1 MISLKGRTALVTGAS
16 RGLGRAIALALGAA
30 GANVVV
36 TDILIEDDNHN
47 PALWADYSLLAGH
60 FTQSGA
66 VHTASTAEEI
76 RGYKVGGLALKLDV
90 RDSAEAQSVVAR
102 ARDEFGGI
110 DILVNNAAIMEN
122 FGRLDSQSLQLW
134 DRDLKVNLSGAFI
147 CAQAVWAGMLEK
159 GWGRII
165 NMSSIA
171 GLMGAYMHPS
181 YGASKAGLIG
191 LTKSLALEGAR
202 HGITVN
208 AVAPGFIDTE
218 AIRLAGDEKIE
229 RYRDRCPMKRLGRAE
244 EVAAVV
250 TFLASDAAGF
260 ITGATVPVNGG
271 MDLLSF

>member
-1 MISLKGRTALVTGAS
+1 MVSLTGKTALVTGAS
-16 RGLGRAIALALGAA
+16 RGLGRAIALALGCA
-30 GANVVV
+30 GVNVVV
-36 TDILIEDDNHN
+36 TDILVEDDNRE
-47 PALWADYSLLAGH
+47 PAQWADYSLLASH
-60 FTQSGA
+60 FKQSGI
-66 VHTASTAEEI
+66 VQTISTAEEI
-76 RGYKVGGLALKLDV
+76 RENKVGSLALRLDV
-90 RDSAEAQSVVAR
+90 RDAVEVRSVVAR

-122 FGRLDSQSLQLW
+122 FGRLDCQSLQLW
-134 DRDLKVNLSGAFI
+134 ERDLKVNLTGAFI
-147 CAQAVWAGMLEK
+147 CTQAVWPGMLEK

-171 GLMGAYMHPS
+171 GLMGAYTHPS

-218 AIRLAGDEKIE
+218 AVRLAGEEKLE
-229 RYRDRCPMKRLGRAE
+229 RYRNRCPMKRLGRAE
-244 EVAAVV
+244 EVAALV

-260 ITGATVPVNGG
+260 ITGAVFPVTGG

>member
-1 MISLKGRTALVTGAS
+1 MTSLTGKTALVTGGS
-16 RGLGRAIALALGAA
+16 RGLGRAIALALGCA
-30 GANVVV
+30 GSNVVI
-36 TDILIEDDNHN
+36 TDILIEDDNSD
-47 PALWADYSLLAGH
+47 AAQWADYSLLASH
-60 FTQSGA
+60 FKQTGS
-66 VHTASTAEEI
+66 VHTVSTAHEI
-76 RGYKVGGLALKLDV
+76 QKYKVGALALKLDV
-90 RDSAEAQSVVAR
+90 RDAAEVQTVVAR

-122 FGRLDSQSLQLW
+122 FGRLDYQSLQHW
-134 DRDLKVNLSGAFI
+134 ERDLQVNLSGAFI
-147 CAQAVWAGMLEK
+147 CAQAVWPNMVER

-171 GLMGAYMHPS
+171 GLMGAYAHPS

-218 AIRLAGDEKIE
+218 AIHMAGAEKVE
-229 RYRDRCPMKRLGRAE
+229 RYRNRCPMKRLGRAE
-244 EVAAVV
+244 EVAALV

-260 ITGATVPVNGG
+260 ITGATVPVTGG
-271 MDLLSF
+271 IDLLNF

>member
-1 MISLKGRTALVTGAS
+1 MISLAGKTALVTGAS
-16 RGLGRAIALALGAA
+16 RGLGRAIALALGRA

-47 PALWADYSLLAGH
+47 PAQLTDYSLLAGH

-66 VHTASTAEEI
+66 VHTVSTAQEI
-76 RGYKVGGLALKLDV
+76 RQNKVGGLALKLDV
-90 RDSAEAQSVVAR
+90 RDVAEVQSVVAR
-102 ARDEFGGI
+102 SRDEFGGI

-122 FGRLDSQSLQLW
+122 FGRLGSQSHEFW
-134 DRDLKVNLSGAFI
+134 ERDLKVNLSGAFI
-147 CAQAVWAGMLEK
+147 CAQAVWPGMLEK

-171 GLMGAYMHPS
+171 GLMGAYTHPS

-218 AIRLAGDEKIE
+218 AVRLAGEEKLE
-229 RYRDRCPMKRLGRAE
+229 RYRNRCPMKRLGSAE
-244 EVAAVV
+244 EVAALV

-260 ITGATVPVNGG
+260 ITGATVPVTGG
-271 MDLLSF
+271 MDLLNF

>member
-1 MISLKGRTALVTGAS
+1 MTSLMGKTALVTGAS
-16 RGLGRAIALALGAA
+16 RGLGRAIALALGRA

-36 TDILIEDDNHN
+36 TDILIEGDNHD
-47 PALWADYSLLAGH
+47 PAQWADYSLLAGH

-66 VHTASTAEEI
+66 VHTVSTAQEI
-76 RGYKVGGLALKLDV
+76 QEHKVGSLALKLDV
-90 RDSAEAQSVVAR
+90 RDAAEAQSVVTR

-122 FGRLDSQSLQLW
+122 FGRLDCQSLQLW
-134 DRDLKVNLSGAFI
+134 ERDLQVNLSGAFI
-147 CAQAVWAGMLEK
+147 CAQAVWPGMLEK

-165 NMSSIA
+165 NISSIA
-171 GLMGAYMHPS
+171 GLMGAYTHPS
-181 YGASKAGLIG
+181 YGASKAGLVG

-218 AIRLAGDEKIE
+218 AIRLAGEEKVE
-229 RYRDRCPMKRLGRAE
+229 RYRNRCPMKRLGRAE
-244 EVAAVV
+244 EVADLVA
-250 TFLASDAAGF
+250 FLVSDAAGF
-260 ITGATVPVNGG
+260 ITGATVPVTGG

>member
-1 MISLKGRTALVTGAS
+1 MDTGGIPNSPSTCLPRQPHFYGLKNGG
-16 RGLGRAIALALGAA
+16 
-30 GANVVV
+30 V
-36 TDILIEDDNHN
+36 TDILIEDDNN
-47 PALWADYSLLAGH
+47 DPAQWADYSLLAGH

-66 VHTASTAEEI
+66 VHTVSTSEEI
-76 RGYKVGGLALKLDV
+76 QKHKVGSLALKLDV
-90 RDSAEAQSVVAR
+90 RDAAEVQSIVAR
-102 ARDEFGGI
+102 AQDEFGGI
-110 DILVNNAAIMEN
+110 DILVNNAAIVEN

-134 DRDLKVNLSGAFI
+134 ERDLHVNLSGAFI
-147 CAQAVWAGMLEK
+147 CSQAVWPGMLEK

-171 GLMGAYMHPS
+171 GLMGAYAHPS

-202 HGITVN
+202 YGITVN

-218 AIRLAGDEKIE
+218 AIRLAGEEKIE
-229 RYRDRCPMKRLGRAE
+229 RYRNRCPMKRLGRTE

-250 TFLASDAAGF
+250 AFLASDAAGF
-260 ITGATVPVNGG
+260 ITGAIVPVTGG